1 MLFQVN
7 SEDESDDVYHGTGC
21 RNVSHCQQRYY
32 DHLDDHSQPTFEID
46 FGIDFEMT
54 PGLKASLHFQSLFGK
69 PAKAPPP
76 ET

>member
-32 DHLDDHSQPTFEID
+32 DHPDDHAQPTFEID
-46 FGIDFEMT
+46 FEMT
-54 PGLKASLHFQSLFGK
+54 PGFKPRLDCQSLFGK
-69 PAKAPPP
+69 QAKVPPL